1 MRTNTKHLIM
11 ELVTTYI
18 CKEFDLGIHNNMFGG
33 RIMSLIDDAAGSYAS
48 QLCDTPRMV
57 TIKVDELIFKKA
69 VKVGSILKIY
79 GKVVKFGNTSLQLY
93 MEMRKHNVYT
103 GEQEIVTSTNMTFVR
118 IDEEGNAIPISE
130 RVKIRYNER
139 FKTFGKGLLNAEETD
154 KERLI
159 LEKSSAKLLSQ
170 NN

>member
-1 MRTNTKHLIM
+1 M
-11 ELVTTYI
+11 ELITTYI

-33 RIMSLIDDAAGSYAS
+33 RIMSLLDDAAGSYAS

-57 TIKVDELIFKKA
+57 TIKVDELTFKKA

-79 GKVVKFGNTSLQLY
+79 GRVVNFGNTSLRLY

-130 RVKIRYNER
+130 RVKLRYDDRLKN
-139 FKTFGKGLLNAEETD
+139 FGKGLLTADESTKE
-154 KERLI
+154 KERHTL
-159 LEKSSAKLLSQ
+159 
-170 NN
+170 N

>member
-1 MRTNTKHLIM
+1 MYDISNIKLPLLPLTQSDKM

-18 CKEFDLGIHNNMFGG
+18 CKEFDLGIHSNMFGG
-33 RIMSLIDDAAGSYAS
+33 RIMSLLDDAAGSYAS

-57 TIKVDELIFKKA
+57 TIKVDELVFKKA

-79 GKVVKFGNTSLQLY
+79 GKVVRFGNTSLELY

-118 IDEEGNAIPISE
+118 IDEEGNAIPISD
-130 RVKIRYNER
+130 RVKNRYNER
-139 FKTFGKGLLNAEETD
+139 FKKFGKGLLNSEET
-154 KERLI
+154 ER
-159 LEKSSAKLLSQ
+159 EKIE

>member
-1 MRTNTKHLIM
+1 M
-11 ELVTTYI
+11 ELITTYI

-33 RIMSLIDDAAGSYAS
+33 RIMSLLDDAAGSFAS

-57 TIKVDELIFKKA
+57 TIKVDELMFKKA

-79 GKVVKFGNTSLQLY
+79 ARVVKFGNTSLQLY

-130 RVKIRYNER
+130 RVKLRYADRIQN
-139 FKTFGKGLLNAEETD
+139 FGKGLLTSEETSKE
-154 KERLI
+154 KERHNL
-159 LEKSSAKLLSQ
+159 
-170 NN
+170 N

>member
-1 MRTNTKHLIM
+1 M

-57 TIKVDELIFKKA
+57 TVKIDELIFKKA

-79 GKVVKFGNTSLQLY
+79 GKVIKFGNTSLQLY

-130 RVKIRYNER
+130 RVKIRYNDR
-139 FKTFGKGLLNAEETD
+139 FKTFGKGLLNAVETD
-154 KERLI
+154 KEK
-159 LEKSSAKLLSQ
+159 ELSQ
-170 NN
+170 SNLN

>member
-1 MRTNTKHLIM
+1 M
-11 ELVTTYI
+11 ELITTYI
-18 CKEFDLGIHNNMFGG
+18 CKEFDLGIHSNMFGG

-57 TIKVDELIFKKA
+57 TVKIDELIFKKA

-79 GKVVKFGNTSLQLY
+79 GKVMKFGNTSLQLY

-103 GEQEIVTSTNMTFVR
+103 GEQEIVTSTTMTFVR

-130 RVKIRYNER
+130 RVKIRYNKR
-139 FKTFGKGLLNAEETD
+139 FKTFGKGLLNSVETD
-154 KERLI
+154 KEK
-159 LEKSSAKLLSQ
+159 ELSQ
-170 NN
+170 GNLN